1 MTRKA
6 RIGVIG
12 AGWWAAVNHLPV
24 LKANEACEV
33 VAVNRIGAPE
43 LAELQRKFDIP
54 AGFEDY
60 RAMLDEIPMDGVVI
74 SSPHVLHHEH
84 AVAALA
90 KGCHLLVEKPL
101 TTTSADARDLIAR
114 ADAAGKQVIVP
125 YGWNFKDWTD
135 EARALVADG
144 RIGRVEHV
152 VLQMASALE
161 DLFAGQPMKETEGQ
175 MFRPPP
181 STWADPKRAGGYG
194 WGQLVH
200 ALGLLFRIADLEPT
214 RVFALTGKSPTGVDY
229 YDAAVVQFANGA
241 TASVSGSATAPS
253 TAATRS
259 ICACL
264 ARKAFLCSTSN
275 VSAWRYGGVTG
286 RIGSSKCRRARR
298 LCLRKAVERPRR
310 YLPWPPGREPV
321 ARHCGHAR
329 RRGSRRALSFCA
341 FGPPRRGVVRCQA
354 TLLWRGE

>member
-241 TASVSGSATAPS
+241 TASVSGSATAPKHRGNQIDLRVFGS
-253 TAATRS
+253 EGVLVLDIERERLEVWRRDGQDRVVEMSKGAGAYACEKPLNVLVD
-259 ICACL
+259 ICL
-264 ARKAFLCSTSN
+264 GQQVENQSPGIVGMR
-275 VSAWRYGGVTG
+275 
-286 RIGSSKCRRARR
+286 
-298 LCLRKAVERPRR
+298 AVEVLDALYRSAHS
-310 YLPWPPGREPV
+310 GRLEEV
-321 ARHCGHAR
+321 
-329 RRGSRRALSFCA
+329 
-341 FGPPRRGVVRCQA
+341 
-354 TLLWRGE
+354 